1 LVRAGGGEG
10 RTRRITVVPG
20 GFVERI
26 ARLIRFANWE
36 IRASTDD
43 YDDVTGAMAASA
55 DGHLV
60 LFVPP
65 GANVPTRLNRVLV
78 PHDGTPATALA
89 LDAVEDLAAGSCAE
103 IVVLHVL
110 ETRLPAQV
118 GSLPCPRMI
127 DHDGDT
133 WYDWREEFGRRFPH
147 RSLNMLLALQV
158 AAGHSSEMILTAA
171 CRLAAD
177 LVIVA
182 WGGAMQADRGC
193 TARAVCSAAPCPV
206 LLVVASSRRPAP
218 LALGGRLSGFQL

>member
-1 LVRAGGGEG
+1 PGGPRRPGLVHAGGGEG
-10 RTRRITVVPG
+10 PTRRITVVPG

-26 ARLIRFANWE
+26 ARLIRFASWE
-36 IRASTDD
+36 IRAATDD
-43 YDDVTGAMAASA
+43 YDDVTGAMAAST

-65 GANVPTRLNRVLV
+65 GATVPVRLSRVLV

-110 ETRLPAQV
+110 ETKLPVQP

-133 WYDWREEFGRRFPH
+133 WYDWREEFARRFPH
-147 RSLNMLLALQV
+147 RSLNMLLGLQGAV
-158 AAGHSSEMILTAA
+158 GHSSEMILATA

-177 LVIVA
+177 LVILA
-182 WGGAMQADRGC
+182 WGGAMQTDRAC
-193 TARAVCSAAPCPV
+193 TVRAVCGAAPCPV
-206 LLVVASSRRPAP
+206 LLVVASPRRSAP
-218 LALGGRLSGFQL
+218 L